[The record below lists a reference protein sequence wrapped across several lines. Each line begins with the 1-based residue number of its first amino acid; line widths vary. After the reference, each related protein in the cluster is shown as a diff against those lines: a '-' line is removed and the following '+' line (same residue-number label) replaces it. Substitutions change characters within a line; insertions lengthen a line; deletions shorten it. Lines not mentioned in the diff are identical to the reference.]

1 MQWMGEI
8 ELDMEIHKQKL
19 VTECQEY
26 NTIDAFRLIDQ
37 DGQGAVSQD
46 EILLFLDNNFGDQ
59 IEYDYAE
66 IELFMIR
73 FDKQEKQK
81 VKYSEFCT
89 AFAPQSSRAQQVLA

>member
-1 MQWMGEI
+1 MQWIGEI

-59 IEYDYAE
+59 IEYDYNE

-73 FDKQEKQK
+73 FDKQEK
-81 VKYSEFCT
+81 
-89 AFAPQSSRAQQVLA
+89 